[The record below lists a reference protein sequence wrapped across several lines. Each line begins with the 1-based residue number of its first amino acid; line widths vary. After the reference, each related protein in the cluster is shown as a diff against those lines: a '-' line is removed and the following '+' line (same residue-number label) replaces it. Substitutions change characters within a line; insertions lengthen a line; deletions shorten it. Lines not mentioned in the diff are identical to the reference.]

1 MAYDKAVDS
10 AALDA
15 AITYTAQRIRAK
27 TGDAALLPWNAAKG
41 LGDAVDAIQAGGGV
55 DLAAVEVYVADFTA
69 PGELTVSIG
78 ALDKYERVVM
88 S

>member
-1 MAYDKAVDS
+1 MSEYLAMGD
-10 AALDA
+10 ALTHIAD
-15 AITYTAQRIRAK
+15 RIRAK
-27 TGDAALLPWNAAKG
+27 TGGTDPIVWDAAKG
-41 LGDAVDAIQAGGGV
+41 FGDAVDTIQAGGGV